1 MNSIILHICLVC
13 LQNLYV
19 LCRIKYIWM
28 EILRQRR
35 LKISIEKRSFMRWET
50 FSQFPAVS
58 RREQI
63 KIWSWQTSEGS
74 ALQIMIFQE
83 VHKAI
88 KLYISAEINEIP
100 ILLCYKPEL
109 WSSALYSLLLP
120 SPQKTSFHTGLCLL
134 LFWAFSAHP
143 FTTSALSVY
152 SAYQVQLK

>member
-28 EILRQRR
+28 EILRQRS
-35 LKISIEKRSFMRWET
+35 LKISIPKRSFMRWET

-63 KIWSWQTSEGS
+63 KIWSWQKSKGS

-109 WSSALYSLLLP
+109 WSSLSTASSSLLLRSQVSVLGCACCCSEPFLPIP
-120 SPQKTSFHTGLCLL
+120 SPPLLCQFTLL
-134 LFWAFSAHP
+134 
-143 FTTSALSVY
+143 T
-152 SAYQVQLK
+152 KCN